1 MREYRVFEYELVP
14 VAMTRGAG
22 VQEAEEQWSSIR
34 AALNQR
40 GRHGFR
46 VVGITDGAEGRAII
60 MEREMEST
68 EGNDRSVS
76 QAAEDITWES
86 SRPAD

>member
-1 MREYRVFEYELVP
+1 MFEYELVP
-14 VAMTRGAG
+14 VAMTRGAAA
-22 VQEAEEQWSSIR
+22 QEAEQQWASVR

-46 VVGITDGAEGRAII
+46 VVGVTEGAEGRAII

-68 EGNDRSVS
+68 EGNEQSVS
-76 QAAEDITWES
+76 QAAEDITWQS
-86 SRPAD
+86 SRQST